1 MPFFLFARHSDTKFY
16 EDYWYLYPEKP
27 QNCDYNVLIN
37 KMKRDSQNSSRVSDS
52 ALPRLEKSKKEKK
65 QKKIIHVDEFIDN
78 YTDYHKT
85 QNY

>member
-1 MPFFLFARHSDTKFY
+1 MNVTQFLKFFCLLK
-16 EDYWYLYPEKP
+16 
-27 QNCDYNVLIN
+27 
-37 KMKRDSQNSSRVSDS
+37 KRDSQNSSRVSDS

-85 QNY
+85 QNYKSTKFFT